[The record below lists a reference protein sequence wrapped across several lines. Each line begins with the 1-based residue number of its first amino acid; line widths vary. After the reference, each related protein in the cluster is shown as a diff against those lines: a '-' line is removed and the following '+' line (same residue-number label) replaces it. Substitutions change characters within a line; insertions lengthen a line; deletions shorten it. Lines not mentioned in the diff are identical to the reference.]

1 MDRENVCERK
11 RELWAGKAFR
21 STTKMLQ
28 VTEGSLQQLLI
39 IVIFL
44 YKFERIMTNKGNEP
58 HAELKNDF
66 TAHATN
72 CEQIKTF
79 F

>member
-1 MDRENVCERK
+1 MCEGTGQVK
-11 RELWAGKAFR
+11 PFVHL
-21 STTKMLQ
+21 KMLQ

-44 YKFERIMTNKGNEP
+44 NFERIMTNKGNEL
-58 HAELKNDF
+58 HAVLKNDF

-72 CEQIKTF
+72 CAQIKLF
-79 F
+79 SESLQSS